1 MSLPTP
7 VAYTRW
13 SPGPPANGWATIFWH
28 TDRLP
33 DDDRRF
39 SAPRPAPERIELA
52 TIKTDVEFAIGQLSR
67 LHKQL
72 ARTAPASSS
81 ARRRLPPC
89 SIGGCWHADAHAA
102 RSHRRG
108 DLRAPQPAGRHDRG
122 RPLPDVAAHPAL
134 ARDPRQVRRGGRAAA
149 RTRAEAPPLY
159 TAAARSPANAR
170 GTRPQPDPTARTA
183 TAALADKV

>member
-72 ARTAPASSS
+72 ARTA
-81 ARRRLPPC
+81 LGIIFC
-89 SIGGCWHADAHAA
+89 
-102 RSHRRG
+102 
-108 DLRAPQPAGRHDRG
+108 
-122 RPLPDVAAHPAL
+122 
-134 ARDPRQVRRGGRAAA
+134 
-149 RTRAEAPPLY
+149 
-159 TAAARSPANAR
+159 
-170 GTRPQPDPTARTA
+170 TA
-183 TAALADKV
+183 TATTFLNWWLLSR